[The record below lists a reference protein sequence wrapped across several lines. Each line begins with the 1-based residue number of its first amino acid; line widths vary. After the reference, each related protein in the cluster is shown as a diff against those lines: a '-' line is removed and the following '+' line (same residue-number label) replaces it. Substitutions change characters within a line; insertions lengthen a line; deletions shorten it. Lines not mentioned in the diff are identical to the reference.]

1 MTRVSLVCVGL
12 LTVLGLGH
20 GLRGL
25 HRQKLR
31 LEQSL
36 FREKT
41 SDYPEMWHSQILDHF
56 DATNPECV
64 FLDAKAKATCYP
76 VCLLAVSVVKEF

>member
-1 MTRVSLVCVGL
+1 MSLSPLLAMSRVSLVCVGL

-36 FREKT
+36 FRDQA

-56 DATNPECV
+56 DATNPE
-64 FLDAKAKATCYP
+64 
-76 VCLLAVSVVKEF
+76 